1 MQPEWREIPG
11 SAVLISHVPGS
22 PALESQGV
30 FIQNE
35 DFSYLL
41 HPPLRMTPNIR

>member
-1 MQPEWREIPG
+1 MQPEWREIAD

-22 PALESQGV
+22 PALESQDV

-35 DFSYLL
+35 DLFYL
-41 HPPLRMTPNIR
+41 P